1 MHDDLHGRRPCR
13 RHGAALCPH
22 PLLRSPPV
30 NVATCMCRASL
41 PWRRHPWCVTH
52 LGRGARA
59 RERVTQAVDSWSGV
73 LGRDS
78 NTPRTG
84 DACCRRATIARPARP
99 QSSPTGNAC
108 APLACSKEI
117 VMRGRYGTRPTRR
130 CQHHFPLPPEPSTMI
145 PRGGTPDGSCKTQGE
160 ATRNARACTSA
171 AITNSGRKRGRHNGR
186 CRRLWT
192 VRVASRRCYGH
203 RGPEH
208 GTTASVFLT

>member
-1 MHDDLHGRRPCR
+1 LQTPRCRALPSPAASQPSGQRGHQYVPRQPALAASPVVRDAPGPRCASTGEGDPGRRQ
-13 RHGAALCPH
+13 LV
-22 PLLRSPPV
+22 RSPGQGQ
-30 NVATCMCRASL
+30 
-41 PWRRHPWCVTH
+41 RHPQD
-52 LGRGARA
+52 GRCR
-59 RERVTQAVDSWSGV
+59 
-73 LGRDS
+73 
-78 NTPRTG
+78 
-84 DACCRRATIARPARP
+84 CRRATIARPARP
-99 QSSPTGNAC
+99 QSSPTGTAC
-108 APLACSKEI
+108 APLACSKEV
-117 VMRGRYGTRPTRR
+117 VMRGRHGTRPTRR

-203 RGPEH
+203 RGTEH

>member
-1 MHDDLHGRRPCR
+1 
-13 RHGAALCPH
+13 
-22 PLLRSPPV
+22 
-30 NVATCMCRASL
+30 MCRASL
-41 PWRRHPWCVTH
+41 P
-52 LGRGARA
+52 GRGHPRCVRDAPAPRCASMGEGDTCRVQRA
-59 RERVTQAVDSWSGV
+59 SRPVPGQSPPQDWRC
-73 LGRDS
+73 R
-78 NTPRTG
+78 
-84 DACCRRATIARPARP
+84 CRRATIASPSCPQGSPAG
-99 QSSPTGNAC
+99 TAC

-171 AITNSGRKRGRHNGR
+171 AITNSGRKRGWHNGR
-186 CRRLWT
+186 CRCLWT